1 VTRLAIACLALVLC
15 LAGVASTAK
24 ATPADERR
32 IVELMTRW
40 ADARAAGDVKAAE
53 TSAAEAQG
61 LIARLRPDLAGPPPA
76 AQGTVLGYVLELA
89 STHQPTS
96 VARLKAAFA
105 RLQEQATRSI
115 LFAVSRALEEYRLNR
130 GDFPPPGAK
139 ALATALANP
148 ANPYLDLPRGMIDR
162 EGRIVDGWGVPLHYA
177 RAADGGVV
185 LYSWGPDGRDD
196 NGRGDDIRP
205 GK

>member
-1 VTRLAIACLALVLC
+1 MRLVVACLALVLC
-15 LAGVASTAK
+15 LAGAALTAT

-32 IVELMTRW
+32 VVELMTRW
-40 ADARAAGDVKAAE
+40 ADARASGDVKAAE
-53 TSAAEAQG
+53 SAAAEAQG
-61 LIARLRPDLAGPPPA
+61 LIAKLRPDLAGPPPA
-76 AQGTVLGYVLELA
+76 PQGTVIGYVLELA
-89 STHQPTS
+89 ATHQPKS
-96 VARLKAAFA
+96 APRLKIAFG

-139 ALATALANP
+139 ALATALADP

-185 LYSWGPDGRDD
+185 LYSWGPNGRDD
-196 NGRGDDIRP
+196 NSRGDDIRS
-205 GK
+205 GR